1 MTVLAVRRAPALSV
15 TLLLRCALYLGP
27 LSVAIAAAGFVGRL
41 PWQVPAG
48 TLVLGWCVAQAVAVA
63 ERRVGTGARARFVG
77 GAFLG
82 AGALWCAF
90 VLAAPVS
97 VIGAAPVSALVV
109 GLCGLLSFA
118 TVTVALVCRS
128 EAAVVRWSLPCWL
141 LAAVSVA
148 GAIGDTWAAR
158 VPVTLLL
165 PLAVAV
171 AACRAFRPAVTSAHS
186 FRRPAASFTRPTASG
201 LRGADLRGMA
211 GRVVLG
217 AAQAACAVL
226 LWRAGPP
233 AATSPAVLPLLAAV
247 PVLEALIGWHR
258 RQVESSLD
266 LSESDEE
273 HREHL
278 SGVTVV
284 TIAALV
290 PPLAA
295 GIALAVAAYR
305 LPAGI
310 VGARE
315 GVLAVAGGILLSGVL
330 AITLLLAAQGR
341 TATAA
346 VLAVAPPLAAI
357 AAPLVPALPPDPL
370 RTVVAL
376 LAATHLVGLLTVAH
390 TAADPRRTS

>member
-1 MTVLAVRRAPALSV
+1 MTGLAVGPGLRRAPALRV

-27 LSVAIAAAGFVGRL
+27 LSVAVAAAGLLGSL

-48 TLVLGWCVAQAVAVA
+48 TLVLGWSVTQILT
-63 ERRVGTGARARFVG
+63 GTGAVVARRG
-77 GAFLG
+77 GAG
-82 AGALWCAF
+82 AGTRLVGLGFLTAAALWCAF
-90 VLAAPVS
+90 VLLTPTAMT
-97 VIGAAPVSALVV
+97 GAAPGRAIAVGVCGLVSLASVTAALV
-109 GLCGLLSFA
+109 G
-118 TVTVALVCRS
+118 RS

-165 PLAVAV
+165 PIAVT
-171 AACRAFRPAVTSAHS
+171 AAAFRAFRPA
-186 FRRPAASFTRPTASG
+186 FRRTATLVLRG
-201 LRGADLRGMA
+201 DELRGAV
-211 GRVVLG
+211 GRAVLG
-217 AAQAACAVL
+217 AGQAASAVL

-233 AATSPAVLPLLAAV
+233 AATSPAVLPLLAAA

-266 LSESDEE
+266 VAESDEE
-273 HREHL
+273 HREHVG
-278 SGVTVV
+278 GVTVV
-284 TIAALV
+284 TVAALL

-295 GIALAVAAYR
+295 GIALALAAYQ
-305 LPAGI
+305 LPAGVI
-310 VGARE
+310 GARE

-330 AITLLLAAQGR
+330 AITLLLAARGR
-341 TATAA
+341 TFVAA
-346 VLAVAPPLAAI
+346 LLAVAPPLAAVT
-357 AAPLVPALPPDPL
+357 APLVPSLPLDPL
-370 RTVVAL
+370 RTVVAI

>member
-1 MTVLAVRRAPALSV
+1 MTGLALGPGVRRAPALGV

-27 LSVAIAAAGFVGRL
+27 LSVAIAAAGLLGSL
-41 PWQVPAG
+41 PWPVPAG
-48 TLVLGWCVAQAVAVA
+48 TLVLGWSVTQILT
-63 ERRVGTGARARFVG
+63 GTGAVVARRGGPGAGARFVG
-77 GAFLG
+77 LGFLT
-82 AGALWCAF
+82 AAALWCAF
-90 VLAAPVS
+90 VLLAPAS
-97 VIGAAPVSALVV
+97 VAGAAPGRAIAVGICGLGSLASVTAALV
-109 GLCGLLSFA
+109 S
-118 TVTVALVCRS
+118 RN

-141 LAAVSVA
+141 LAAVAVA

-165 PLAVAV
+165 PIAV
-171 AACRAFRPAVTSAHS
+171 AAAALRAFRPA
-186 FRRPAASFTRPTASG
+186 FRRTATLVLRG
-201 LRGADLRGMA
+201 DDLRGAV
-211 GRVVLG
+211 GRAVLG
-217 AAQAACAVL
+217 AGQAASAVL

-233 AATSPAVLPLLAAV
+233 AATSPAVLPLLAAG

-266 LSESDEE
+266 VAESDEE
-273 HREHL
+273 HREHVG
-278 SGVTVV
+278 GVTVV
-284 TIAALV
+284 TVAALL

-295 GIALAVAAYR
+295 GLALALAAYR
-305 LPAGI
+305 LPGGV

-330 AITLLLAAQGR
+330 AITLLLAARGR
-341 TATAA
+341 TFVAA
-346 VLAVAPPLAAI
+346 LLAVAPPLAAV

-370 RTVVAL
+370 RTVVAI

>member
-1 MTVLAVRRAPALSV
+1 MTGLALGPGLRRAPALGV

-27 LSVAIAAAGFVGRL
+27 LSVAIAAAGLLGSL

-48 TLVLGWCVAQAVAVA
+48 TLVLGWSVTQILT
-63 ERRVGTGARARFVG
+63 GTGAVVARRG
-77 GAFLG
+77 GSG
-82 AGALWCAF
+82 AGARLVGLGFLTAAALWCAF
-90 VLAAPVS
+90 VLLAPAS
-97 VIGAAPVSALVV
+97 VAGAEPGRAIAVGVCGLGSLASVTAALV
-109 GLCGLLSFA
+109 S
-118 TVTVALVCRS
+118 RN

-141 LAAVSVA
+141 LAAVAVA

-165 PLAVAV
+165 PIAV
-171 AACRAFRPAVTSAHS
+171 AAAALRAFRPA
-186 FRRPAASFTRPTASG
+186 FRRTATLVLRG
-201 LRGADLRGMA
+201 DDLRGAV
-211 GRVVLG
+211 GRAVLG
-217 AAQAACAVL
+217 AGQAASAVL

-233 AATSPAVLPLLAAV
+233 AATSPAVLPLLAAG

-266 LSESDEE
+266 VAESDEE
-273 HREHL
+273 HREHVG
-278 SGVTVV
+278 GVTVV
-284 TIAALV
+284 TVAALL

-295 GIALAVAAYR
+295 GIALALAAYR
-305 LPAGI
+305 LPGGV

-341 TATAA
+341 TFIAA
-346 VLAVAPPLAAI
+346 LLAVAPPLAAV

-370 RTVVAL
+370 RTVVAI